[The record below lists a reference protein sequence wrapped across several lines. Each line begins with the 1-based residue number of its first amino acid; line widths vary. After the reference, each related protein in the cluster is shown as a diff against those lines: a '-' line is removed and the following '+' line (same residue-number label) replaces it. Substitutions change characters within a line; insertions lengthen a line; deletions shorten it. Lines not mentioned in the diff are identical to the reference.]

1 MWRKPIQPGRG
12 SELMASV
19 SFADLNYAAATP
31 EIFLAIASL
40 ALLILGVFLG
50 DRATRLVGWLAAAA
64 LVIGAYLAVQI
75 VPGSGTAP
83 AFANQFIV
91 DNFGAFMK
99 VLSLI
104 ATALAIVIS
113 LGYAERNGMARFE
126 LPVLML
132 IAGLGMS
139 MMISANSLISLYVG
153 LELQSLAL
161 YVTAAIRRDTVKS
174 TEAGL
179 KYFVLGAL
187 SSGMLLYGASM
198 IYGFTGST
206 EFASLAKALAADSQP
221 AVGLIVG
228 LVFLSAGLAFKISAV
243 PFHMWTPDVYEG
255 APTPITAFFSAAP
268 KAAALALFT
277 RVLIVPFGPLLM
289 QWQQIIVVISVLSM
303 LLGGIA
309 AINQRNIKRM
319 MAYSSIGNIG
329 YALVGLAA
337 GTPLGVTGVLV
348 FMAIYIVTTIG
359 AFGVILAMRRKGQ
372 MIEEIYDLAGLAK
385 SQPLLAYSFA
395 IFLFSMA
402 GIPPFAGFFGKVFVF
417 NAAIDAHLYVLAVI
431 GVLASVISA
440 FYYIRIV
447 KVMCFDPGT
456 EHFDAPDP
464 TLRVVLLACSIFV
477 LLGVFV
483 PGPLA
488 NAATAAAASLFP
500 G

>member
-1 MWRKPIQPGRG
+1 MTLA
-12 SELMASV
+12 E
-19 SFADLNYAAATP
+19 LNYTAATP
-31 EIFLAIASL
+31 EIFLAVSAMV
-40 ALLILGVFLG
+40 LLILGVFQG
-50 DRATRLVGWLAAAA
+50 DKFTRPLSWLTAIV
-64 LVIGAYLAVQI
+64 LVIGAHLAVH
-75 VPGSGTAP
+75 VAP
-83 AFANQFIV
+83 ATGADPAFHGQFIV
-91 DNFGAFMK
+91 DGFAAFMK
-99 VLSLI
+99 VLALL
-104 ATALAIVIS
+104 ATAAAILIS
-113 LGYAERNGMARFE
+113 LGYAERNGMMRFE
-126 LPVLML
+126 FPILML
-132 IAGLGMS
+132 IAALGMS
-139 MMISANSLISLYVG
+139 MMISANNLISLYVG

-161 YVTAAIRRDTVKS
+161 YVTAAFRRDTVKS

-206 EFASLAKALAADSQP
+206 DFAVLAKSLSADAQP
-221 AVGLIVG
+221 VVGLIVG

-255 APTPITAFFSAAP
+255 APTPVTAFFAAAP
-268 KAAALALFT
+268 KVAALALFT
-277 RVLIVPFGPLLM
+277 RVLVGPFLPLLH
-289 QWQQIIVVISVLSM
+289 QWQQIVVVISVLSM

-309 AINQRNIKRM
+309 AINQRNIKRL

-337 GTPLGVTGVLV
+337 GTPLGVTGVLI
-348 FMAIYIVTTIG
+348 FMTIYIVTTIG
-359 AFGVILAMRRKGQ
+359 AFGVILAMRRKGE
-372 MIEEIYDLAGLAK
+372 MVEEIGDLAGLAK
-385 SQPLLAYSFA
+385 SQPLLAYSFV

-431 GVLASVISA
+431 GVLASVISC

-447 KVMCFDPGT
+447 KVMCFDPG
-456 EHFDAPDP
+456 EGHFDRPDL

-477 LLGVFV
+477 VLGVFV
-483 PGPLA
+483 PGGLA
-488 NAATAAAASLFP
+488 TSATAAAASLFP